1 MTVDGN
7 VLVARPALSASRPPR
22 KRVLLWL
29 DLETT
34 GLDPVRDVIIEYA
47 ARVTDLGV
55 EPLTAWAEGVVS
67 PGDDDEIALALEVA
81 VMHGGRDGLLAQ
93 AIARGVSVAEAEGAL
108 LALLESARGAL
119 PGVELLFCLAGS
131 SVHFDRGFLA
141 AAMPRLLEQLY
152 HQHLDVSSLLI
163 AGEAR
168 GHGWPRALGVV
179 HRARPDVERSIA
191 SYQAHLMRMRGPEE
205 AELLS

>member
-55 EPLTAWAEGVVS
+55 EPLTAWAEGVV
-67 PGDDDEIALALEVA
+67 
-81 VMHGGRDGLLAQ
+81 
-93 AIARGVSVAEAEGAL
+93 
-108 LALLESARGAL
+108 
-119 PGVELLFCLAGS
+119 
-131 SVHFDRGFLA
+131 
-141 AAMPRLLEQLY
+141 
-152 HQHLDVSSLLI
+152 
-163 AGEAR
+163 
-168 GHGWPRALGVV
+168 
-179 HRARPDVERSIA
+179 
-191 SYQAHLMRMRGPEE
+191 
-205 AELLS
+205 

>member
-1 MTVDGN
+1 MIDGN
-7 VLVARPALSASRPPR
+7 IITERPALSTQRPPR
-22 KRVLLWL
+22 KRVLLWI

-34 GLDPVRDVIIEYA
+34 GLDPVRDVILEYA
-47 ARVTDLGV
+47 ARVTDLAV
-55 EPLTAWAEGVVS
+55 EPLTAWSEGLVS
-67 PGDDDEIALALEVA
+67 PGDDDEITLALEVA

-93 AIARGVSVAEAEGAL
+93 AIKRGVPIAEAEGAL
-108 LALLESARGAL
+108 LALLESARGAT

-141 AAMPRLLEQLY
+141 SSMPRLHEQLH

-168 GHGWPRALGVV
+168 GHGWPVVRGVV
-179 HRARPDVERSIA
+179 HRARADVERSIV
-191 SYQAHLMRMRGPEE
+191 SYQAHLVRMRGPEE